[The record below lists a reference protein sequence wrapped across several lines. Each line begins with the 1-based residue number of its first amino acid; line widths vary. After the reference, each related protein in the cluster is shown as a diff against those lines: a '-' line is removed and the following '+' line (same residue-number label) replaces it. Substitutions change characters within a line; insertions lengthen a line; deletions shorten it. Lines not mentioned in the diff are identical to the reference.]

1 MGKVFNTDGYCDPEI
16 NYMVNLTERL
26 EEIRAMVDAEKY
38 FVINRAF

>member
-1 MGKVFNTDGYCDPEI
+1 MGKVFNTDGYGDPEI
-16 NYMVNLTERL
+16 NYMVSLTERL

>member
-1 MGKVFNTDGYCDPEI
+1 MGKVFNTDGNCDPEI